1 MKFQTKIIYYELVYK
16 KNWRIADIVKE
27 KKKSKVW
34 DVKSFI
40 WALGMRLEM
49 ERQEMDNEKQ
59 HRQNIREEKRERV
72 LDLTRIDK
80 DHLLFF
86 GNF

>member
-1 MKFQTKIIYYELVYK
+1 
-16 KNWRIADIVKE
+16 
-27 KKKSKVW
+27 
-34 DVKSFI
+34 VKSFI